1 MDPPPDPP
9 GEYSTRQPI
18 MAAAVLSQHTS
29 LDPPVIVGSGCV
41 IGGSECVI
49 GGDVPPE
56 ISLSSSSETTGTL
69 PESCIKEDGY
79 TPGQHRHSMEP
90 TAQTIPDI
98 NTSLTF
104 HTKKQLDN
112 YIKVYSTEAGFIVR
126 DDRKA
131 YFSET
136 AYKQHF
142 DTPFE
147 RVARRG
153 YYRCSP
159 RSKHRCHGM
168 ECPFQVG
175 YCFDERISMFALSP
189 GSTTLSHNHQLSY
202 QMTTMD
208 GREQVVFK
216 DFLTHDEAQYIKEL
230 SLTKTDIPTMS
241 VHLEDRF
248 QGRCFTHDLLHR
260 LKKQHLAAKFGPGGH
275 DLTDLFKKGEL
286 IRQLGGSFVVIPS
299 KTDLGVKSIHCQKK
313 LMAQYARLY
322 GDFKM
327 ADGTHKLSQYEYV
340 FVFFM
345 VIDCL
350 LKSKFV
356 GYTIIFAENT
366 ESIIEGAEIFFPH
379 ECAPMKDNKLYVGKL
394 DGHFDPFVD
403 REIDLSSPDKSPV
416 EPNWSVQSPVDAPGT
431 VPMSISS
438 SGESGTVA
446 ATANTNLV
454 PVVPEKLPSNDNGS
468 NESRQSIATGA
479 SGVKME
485 YGKMLAL
492 RATVLNISMPS

>member
-1 MDPPPDPP
+1 M
-9 GEYSTRQPI
+9 R
-18 MAAAVLSQHTS
+18 
-29 LDPPVIVGSGCV
+29 
-41 IGGSECVI
+41 
-49 GGDVPPE
+49 
-56 ISLSSSSETTGTL
+56 
-69 PESCIKEDGY
+69 
-79 TPGQHRHSMEP
+79 
-90 TAQTIPDI
+90 
-98 NTSLTF
+98 
-104 HTKKQLDN
+104 
-112 YIKVYSTEAGFIVR
+112 
-126 DDRKA
+126 
-131 YFSET
+131 
-136 AYKQHF
+136 
-142 DTPFE
+142 
-147 RVARRG
+147 
-153 YYRCSP
+153 
-159 RSKHRCHGM
+159 
-168 ECPFQVG
+168 
-175 YCFDERISMFALSP
+175 
-189 GSTTLSHNHQLSY
+189 
-202 QMTTMD
+202 
-208 GREQVVFK
+208 
-216 DFLTHDEAQYIKEL
+216 
-230 SLTKTDIPTMS
+230 TDIPTMS

-485 YGKMLAL
+485 YGKDACSTSNSSQHQYAFMTDEGNAFPGVAEHFGWTHLLDRKHFSEQITQSWGGLDDPRQYREDMYRILDEVSSEKLDERFAAARSLYNTPAAHKFIEKLHHL
-492 RATVLNISMPS
+492 RHKLCYAYFVCMFSKFLSLLNSFIQLSSVPWLITRCAISPRSRSSTHSPRMIEMPYWGSNSAPGHWSNNATVFVGGRLLV